1 MILEPRHLLEDA
13 IRESSKNDNAL
24 LGVIAERRRW
34 APADGERSAQPGR
47 YSNSC
52 RGEYRR
58 NARMRLFTAAFV
70 AAPLVAR
77 EIIYQIKRQ
86 GFSHRRC
93 GRLDDACRL
102 EGSVPLEP
110 CTSLD
115 PQQMT
120 NL

>member
-1 MILEPRHLLEDA
+1 
-13 IRESSKNDNAL
+13 
-24 LGVIAERRRW
+24 
-34 APADGERSAQPGR
+34 
-47 YSNSC
+47 
-52 RGEYRR
+52 
-58 NARMRLFTAAFV
+58 MRLFTAAFV

-102 EGSVPLEP
+102 EGSVLLEP
-110 CTSLD
+110 FTPLD

-120 NL
+120 NP